1 MTRAAISLSENVFRE
16 RELAFGC
23 DPFVLFGDTLDA
35 VAWIAGISVRGGNEM
50 ANFIG
55 TRG

>member
-1 MTRAAISLSENVFRE
+1 MTRAAISLSENVFPE

-35 VAWIAGISVRGGNEM
+35 VAWIIGVSVRGWNEM
-50 ANFIG
+50 ANLIG